1 MNLADLQVPKRPEAN
16 TEEAILGSLGTRQ
29 ANEVNSLPEMPSQQ
43 PNVDTRVKTEDVTN
57 TKGLSFR
64 DFNLGKDIQL
74 VCK

>member
-1 MNLADLQVPKRPEAN
+1 MEVYNFYFKMDSQSTTQTRPATAGN
-16 TEEAILGSLGTRQ
+16 K
-29 ANEVNSLPEMPSQQ
+29 LPEMPSQQ